1 MPDGSVQALFQGE
14 EEKIQDMLAWCR
26 KGATL
31 SEVKDVNTR
40 TVSVDPAL
48 THFEIRY

>member
-40 TVSVDPAL
+40 TVSVDPEL

>member
-1 MPDGSVQALFQGE
+1 MPDRSVHALFQGNQ
-14 EEKIQDMLAWCR
+14 EKVQDMLAWCQ
-26 KGATL
+26 KGSTF

>member
-1 MPDGSVQALFQGE
+1 MPDGTVQALFQGE
-14 EEKIQDMLAWCR
+14 QESIQDMLAWCR
-26 KGATL
+26 KGSPL
-31 SEVKDVNTR
+31 SEVTDVNTR